1 MSLTVSA
8 SCVAT
13 SVSNRLLSIL
23 NGNVCM
29 QKRKI
34 MSRIVLSSPPQTPK
48 GTTVVWVVMSQKA
61 SRFLPC
67 WDTVFGAGLQR
78 TTFAFE
84 VLKYLTRGQ
93 RTNASLIGLPG
104 RPTESRWCLLWTVSP
119 VEMMDVTEAFSLW
132 TKSSSFQPDTDHIR
146 KKPQSVIVLII
157 Y

>member
-104 RPTESRWCLLWTVSP
+104 PPTESRWCLLWTFY
-119 VEMMDVTEAFSLW
+119 E
-132 TKSSSFQPDTDHIR
+132 SSGDDGCDWSIL
-146 KKPQSVIVLII
+146 IVDKII
-157 Y
+157 IISTRHRSR

>member
-23 NGNVCM
+23 NGKVCM
-29 QKRKI
+29 PKHKI
-34 MSRIVLSSPPQTPK
+34 MSRVVLSSPPQTPK

-104 RPTESRWCLLWTVSP
+104 PPTESRWCLLWTFY
-119 VEMMDVTEAFSLW
+119 E
-132 TKSSSFQPDTDHIR
+132 SSGDDGCDWSIL
-146 KKPQSVIVLII
+146 IVDKII
-157 Y
+157 IISTRHRSH